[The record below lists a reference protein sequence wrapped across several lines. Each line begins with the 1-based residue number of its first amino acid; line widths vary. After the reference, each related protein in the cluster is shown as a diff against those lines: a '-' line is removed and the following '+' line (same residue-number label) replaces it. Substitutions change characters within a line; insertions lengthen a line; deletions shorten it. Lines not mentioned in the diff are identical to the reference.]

1 MLTEGERMEFD
12 AAIPIWMQVATCIK
26 TDMVTK
32 KLLPG
37 DKLPG
42 GRELALRY
50 TINPN
55 TAARVY
61 QELERQGL
69 VETRRGM
76 GTYVTDSPEKI
87 AALRADMA
95 RTAVRD
101 YLDKMRA
108 LGYGRAEALR
118 IIEEEAEEC

>member
-1 MLTEGERMEFD
+1 MEFI

-26 TDMVTK
+26 TDMITGR
-32 KLLPG
+32 LAPG

-42 GRELALRY
+42 GRDLALRF

-61 QELERQGL
+61 QELEKEGL

-87 AALRADMA
+87 AVLRADMA
-95 RTAVRD
+95 RTAARE
-101 YLDKMRA
+101 YLNRMTA
-108 LGYGRAEALR
+108 MGFTQAEAIHL
-118 IIEEEAEEC
+118 IDKEETAC